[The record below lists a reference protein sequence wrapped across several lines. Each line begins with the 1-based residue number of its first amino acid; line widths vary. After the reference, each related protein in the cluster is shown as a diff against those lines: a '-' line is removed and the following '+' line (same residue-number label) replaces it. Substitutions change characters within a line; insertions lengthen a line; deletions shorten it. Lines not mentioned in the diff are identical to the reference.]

1 MFGCSKCIST
11 KECEECSLPMSLKSG
26 KCVCPSNHSLVG
38 GKCVLCPKG
47 CIDCDSSGKCLK
59 CRDTL
64 RLDNN
69 SNCKCPEG
77 QVLDAGKCTACSSVM
92 EGCSTCSNSLTC
104 ELCYDGYGLQENQC
118 AKCGEIV
125 ENCISC
131 QPDGQCLLCDSSK
144 HMVVVDGNCA
154 C

>member
-1 MFGCSKCIST
+1 M
-11 KECEECSLPMSLKSG
+11 
-26 KCVCPSNHSLVG
+26 
-38 GKCVLCPKG
+38 
-47 CIDCDSSGKCLK
+47 
-59 CRDTL
+59 
-64 RLDNN
+64 
-69 SNCKCPEG
+69 
-77 QVLDAGKCTACSSVM
+77 
-92 EGCSTCSNSLTC
+92 CSNSLTC
-104 ELCYDGYGLQENQC
+104 ELCSDGYGLQENQC